1 MYSDFNQEIG
11 EAKVEQERQAKVD
24 AIRIALRR
32 SGTTACI
39 DCGCTISS
47 ARKRVHPS
55 ATRCLECQES
65 AEKEAYLR

>member
-32 SGTTACI
+32 TGTTTCT
-39 DCGCTISS
+39 DCGSTISA